1 MQRCILL
8 CNSCVLS
15 EGKLCS
21 DNPDEVALLYGV
33 RELGSVIVQKSDE
46 TVVLRVNGGEAEEW
60 KLLRVNA
67 FSSERKCMS
76 VVAKN
81 EKHGVIRV
89 YVKVCVVEWTDVQGA
104 EECVLAEC
112 DEKESEVSRMDS
124 QQSYKLD
131 NASEM
136 ELLRS
141 TSRTCDKKGWYLEV
155 RVTRRRR
162 KLVLAMRSLA
172 EEEWTTLNNNMTA
185 AECSIHERESLVEQA
200 CCSGVGCHAVAPS
213 RSRRV

>member
-1 MQRCILL
+1 M
-8 CNSCVLS
+8 LS

-89 YVKVCVVEWTDVQGA
+89 YVKVCVVEWTNVQGA

-141 TSRTCDKKGWYLEV
+141 TSRTCDKTG
-155 RVTRRRR
+155 
-162 KLVLAMRSLA
+162 
-172 EEEWTTLNNNMTA
+172 
-185 AECSIHERESLVEQA
+185 
-200 CCSGVGCHAVAPS
+200 
-213 RSRRV
+213 

>member
-1 MQRCILL
+1 M
-8 CNSCVLS
+8 LS

-21 DNPDEVALLYGV
+21 DNPDEVALLYGI

-46 TVVLRVNGGEAEEW
+46 TVVLRMNGGEAEEW

-89 YVKVCVVEWTDVQGA
+89 YVKVCVFEWSDAQGA

-112 DEKESEVSRMDS
+112 DEKESEVSRLDS

-131 NASEM
+131 NASEWSYCDRPRGR
-136 ELLRS
+136 ETRRGGVWGRESPLDAESWCWRCAVSPRRSGPRS
-141 TSRTCDKKGWYLEV
+141 T
-155 RVTRRRR
+155 
-162 KLVLAMRSLA
+162 M
-172 EEEWTTLNNNMTA
+172 
-185 AECSIHERESLVEQA
+185 
-200 CCSGVGCHAVAPS
+200 P
-213 RSRRV
+213 

>member
-1 MQRCILL
+1 MLTEFVRCILL

-112 DEKESEVSRMDS
+112 DEKEQILYADID
-124 QQSYKLD
+124 LD
-131 NASEM
+131 RVA
-136 ELLRS
+136 
-141 TSRTCDKKGWYLEV
+141 EV
-155 RVTRRRR
+155 R
-162 KLVLAMRSLA
+162 RSLP
-172 EEEWTTLNNNMTA
+172 TFL
-185 AECSIHERESLVEQA
+185 HL
-200 CCSGVGCHAVAPS
+200 
-213 RSRRV
+213 RRDVYTVTE